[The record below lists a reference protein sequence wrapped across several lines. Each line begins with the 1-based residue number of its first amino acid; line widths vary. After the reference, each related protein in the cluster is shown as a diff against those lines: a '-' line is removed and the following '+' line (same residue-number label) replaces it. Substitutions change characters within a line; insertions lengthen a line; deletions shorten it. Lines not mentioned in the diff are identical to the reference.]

1 SRMQHTSFSRDW
13 SSDVCSS
20 DLVLADIGGDDL
32 ADLAFLDA
40 DAESDPVD
48 THVVGDDGE
57 IADTGGTDRIDQI
70 GGDTAEPETSDGEGH
85 PVEEEILQRLDGRG
99 EGDGHCGSFRRSAL

>member
-32 ADLAFLDA
+32 ADLAFLDE
-40 DAESDPVD
+40 DAQSDPVD

-70 GGDTAEPETSDGEGH
+70 GGDTAEPETSDGEGQ
-85 PVEEEILQRLDGRG
+85 IGRAPCREPAKVCVAAG
-99 EGDGHCGSFRRSAL
+99 VVV